1 MDIFEQ
7 AFSIVVENEKGFTAD
22 SNDPGNWTGGRVGA
36 GLLRGT
42 KFGVSASAYPG
53 VDIASLQ
60 VSDARAIY
68 RRDFWDKMLGD
79 RLPTRLSVVV
89 FDAAVNCGLSRA
101 TKWLQ
106 QAVGTPPDGVIGSE
120 TLQAVAAA
128 QARVGEGAVCSE
140 FDALRLVF
148 MASLPTWRSFG
159 LGWARRICRL
169 PYESFAIK
177 TQNEAG

>member
-7 AFSIVVENEKGFTAD
+7 AFAIVVGNEEGFTTN

-53 VDIASLQ
+53 LDIASLNL
-60 VSDARAIY
+60 SDARMIY
-68 RRDFWDKMLGD
+68 RRDFWDRMVAD

-101 TKWLQ
+101 AKWLQ
-106 QAVGTPPDGVIGSE
+106 QAVGTLPDGIIGDA
-120 TLQAVAAA
+120 TLQAVSVA
-128 QARVGEGAVCSE
+128 QARGGEPAICAE

-159 LGWARRICRL
+159 HGWARRICRL
-169 PYESFAIK
+169 PYETLAIAA
-177 TQNEAG
+177 QGEAI